1 MSDVLFV
8 HNNFPAQFGFI
19 AQKLHSEG
27 HRVAA
32 IASDTGRATFDGLTL
47 VKWGTRRG
55 TTEGI
60 LPAAVRAE
68 ADLIRGAAAAQAA
81 LKLQAEGWDP
91 ALIVG
96 HPGWGETT
104 YMREIFPNARQIAY
118 AEYYYRSRGGDVG
131 FDAEFSPPR
140 EKDPHELYGKNAGMA
155 MAFAEADAI
164 VSPTPF
170 QASLL
175 PEVFRERTHIIHEGV
190 DTAGIKR
197 HPNPKLTMGN
207 GKIIDGSRPLVTLI
221 NRRFE
226 PLRGFHIFV
235 RALPKLMAAVP
246 DVDVIVIGA
255 DEEGGYGKPAEKGTT
270 WGQKLFGE
278 VADLVDRERI
288 HFVGRVPHSLMIETL
303 SLSSAHVYY
312 TYPFVMSWSLLE
324 AMATECLVL
333 GSDTPPVR
341 DAITPG
347 VDGILNDF
355 FDVEALAD
363 AMIEACRNPQK
374 FVGMRKAAR
383 ETILRNWDRET
394 IHQPAWLNLVE
405 PMLERR

>member
-19 AQKLHSEG
+19 AEKLHSEG

-32 IASDTGRATFDGLTL
+32 IGSETARAFEGLTL
-47 VKWGTRRG
+47 EKWSTKKG

-68 ADLIRGAAAAQAA
+68 ADLIRGMAAAQAA
-81 LKLQAEGWDP
+81 IKLRDSGFDP
-91 ALIVG
+91 ALIIG

-104 YMREIFPNARQIAY
+104 YMREIFPAAKQIAY

-131 FDAEFSPPR
+131 FDPEFSPAR
-140 EKDPHELYGKNAGMA
+140 EKDPHELYAKNAGMA

-175 PEVFRERTHIIHEGV
+175 PEVFRQRTHIIHEGV
-190 DTAGIKR
+190 DTSVIKP
-197 HPNPKLTMGN
+197 HKKPKLTMGN
-207 GKIIDGSRPLVTLI
+207 GKVIDGSRPLVTLI

-226 PLRGFHIFV
+226 PLRGFHIFM

-246 DVDVIVIGA
+246 NVDVIIIGA
-255 DEEGGYGKPAEKGTT
+255 DEEGGYGKPSEKGTT
-270 WGQKLFGE
+270 WGQRLFAE
-278 VADLVDRERI
+278 VQDRVDRSRI
-288 HFVGRVPHSLMIETL
+288 HFVGRVPHPLMIETL
-303 SLSSAHVYY
+303 TLSSAHVYY

-333 GSDTPPVR
+333 ASDTPPVR
-341 DAITPG
+341 DAITNG
-347 VDGILNDF
+347 EDGILNDF
-355 FDVEALAD
+355 FDVEALSD
-363 AMIEACRNPQK
+363 AMIAACK
-374 FVGMRKAAR
+374 FPAKFKKLRKQAR
-383 ETILRNWDRET
+383 KTVLERWDRET
-394 IHQPAWLNLVE
+394 IHQPAWLKLVE
-405 PMLERR
+405 PMLKS

>member
-19 AQKLHSEG
+19 AEKLHSEG

-32 IASDTGRATFDGLTL
+32 IASETGRAFDGLTL

-60 LPAAVRAE
+60 LPSAVRAE
-68 ADLIRGAAAAQAA
+68 ADLIRGGAAAQAA
-81 LKLQAEGWDP
+81 LKLREDGFDP

-104 YMREIFPNARQIAY
+104 YMREIFPAARQIVY

-131 FDAEFSPPR
+131 FDPEFSPPR
-140 EKDPHELYGKNAGMA
+140 ERDPHELYAKNAGMA

-170 QASLL
+170 QASVL
-175 PEVFRERTHIIHEGV
+175 PEVFRQRTHIIHEGV
-190 DTAGIKR
+190 DTAVVKR
-197 HPNPKLTMGN
+197 HPSPKLTMGD
-207 GKIIDGSRPLVTLI
+207 GKVIDGLRPLITLI

-226 PLRGFHIFV
+226 PLRGFHIFM

-246 DVDVIVIGA
+246 EADVVIIGA
-255 DEEGGYGKPAEKGTT
+255 DEDGGYGKPADKGTT
-270 WGQKLFGE
+270 WGKQLFAE
-278 VADLVDRERI
+278 VADRVDRSRI
-288 HFVGRVPHSLMIETL
+288 HFVGRVPHALMLETL

-324 AMATECLVL
+324 AMACECLVL
-333 GSDTPPVR
+333 GSDTAPVR
-341 DAITPG
+341 DAITPD

-355 FDVEALAD
+355 FDVDALSD

-374 FVGMRKAAR
+374 FTGMRKAAR
-383 ETILRNWDRET
+383 ETIMRRYDRT
-394 IHQPAWLNLVE
+394 SICQPAWTALVS
-405 PMLERR
+405 PMLGRG